1 MAKVKFI
8 RNGLLPLRKLKICI
22 NDNAFF
28 LKGNECKELDLPHG
42 TYCFIMKM
50 DWWQSTDKIEINSED
65 NTIRIEHYLPDMFY
79 LIGITVSTILAV
91 LIFLSKINVLYFSIW
106 LSMFF
111 LPQIYLYLTKKKN
124 YFTFRKQDST
134 HKCNLD

>member
-42 TYCFIMKM
+42 TYC
-50 DWWQSTDKIEINSED
+50 
-65 NTIRIEHYLPDMFY
+65 L
-79 LIGITVSTILAV
+79 
-91 LIFLSKINVLYFSIW
+91 
-106 LSMFF
+106 
-111 LPQIYLYLTKKKN
+111 
-124 YFTFRKQDST
+124 QDST
-134 HKCNLD
+134 HKCNLG